1 MKTLIG
7 EVLPFEFSE
16 FMYLV
21 KSFFGTKV
29 FDLKEII
36 KFCDGLNGDLE
47 MVAKNLGVDRAVL
60 ADSTVHLAGSDS
72 LLTLE
77 TFLKLKE
84 MNFRGSLLLSDFECV
99 IHDLTDGEGDD
110 QEEQF
115 QPDDSESPE
124 EDEQQWQ
131 LKRKWSV
138 HEEAKQQLK
147 RKWTAAAQKKVECY
161 ESAVRRNQ
169 EEEFDISY

>member
-47 MVAKNLGVDRAVL
+47 MVAK
-60 ADSTVHLAGSDS
+60 S
-72 LLTLE
+72 L
-77 TFLKLKE
+77 
-84 MNFRGSLLLSDFECV
+84 
-99 IHDLTDGEGDD
+99 
-110 QEEQF
+110 
-115 QPDDSESPE
+115 
-124 EDEQQWQ
+124 
-131 LKRKWSV
+131 
-138 HEEAKQQLK
+138 
-147 RKWTAAAQKKVECY
+147 
-161 ESAVRRNQ
+161 
-169 EEEFDISY
+169 